1 MANFIG
7 IDIGTSS
14 VKAVLID
21 ERQSALADASA
32 PLEVSR
38 PRPLWSEQDPEDW
51 WRGTL
56 AVVAELRAKA
66 SKDMAGVASLGL
78 SGQQHGATLLDASGA
93 VLRPAILWNDGRSF
107 VQCAELLD
115 GVPDFTRRSSNLP
128 MPGFT
133 APKLLWVAEHEPDV
147 FAGVAKVVLP
157 KDYVRFRM
165 TGAYV
170 SDLSDAAGTLWLDVA
185 RRDWDDV
192 LLAATGLTRA
202 HMPALVEGSTVSAHL
217 KPELA
222 RAWGIDARVVP
233 VAGGGGDN
241 AASAVGMGAVNPGD
255 GFLSPGTSG
264 VSFVATDHPIALP
277 ERTLHSFCHAL
288 PGRWHGMSVSL
299 TAAAALEWIARIVG
313 RAADLPRLLADVE
326 AFAADATNRARAP
339 IFLPYLGG
347 ERTPHNDPD
356 ATAQFA
362 GLRIGHGAEALAY
375 AVLEGV
381 AFSLADGLDVLAE
394 AGAEPAN
401 CLLVGGGSRSEFWAQ
416 LISDVTRAPLDL
428 PRDGEIGAAF
438 GAARL
443 AMLAGGRPEAEACA
457 KRPIRRHIE
466 PGPEDHGER
475 RRRMR
480 ALYVRAGTATKA

>member
-1 MANFIG
+1 MANFVG

-21 ERQSALADASA
+21 ERQSMLADASA

-51 WRGTL
+51 WRETE
-56 AVVAELRAKA
+56 AVIAVLRARA
-66 SKDMAGVASLGL
+66 PRAMAGVEAVGL
-78 SGQQHGATLLDASGA
+78 SGQQHGATLLDASGT

-107 VQCAELLD
+107 AQCAELLRK
-115 GVPDFTRRSSNLP
+115 VPDFTRRSSNLP

-133 APKLLWVAEHEPDV
+133 APKLLWVAEHEPEV
-147 FAGVAKVVLP
+147 FARVAKVLLP
-157 KDYVRFRM
+157 KDYVRLRM
-165 TGAYV
+165 TGDAV
-170 SDLSDAAGTLWLDVA
+170 SDVSDAAGTLWLDVA

-192 LLAATGLTRA
+192 LLAATGLARA
-202 HMPALVEGSTVSAHL
+202 HMPGLVEGSAVSAFL

-222 RAWGIDARVVP
+222 RAWGLGARVIP
-233 VAGGGGDN
+233 AAGGGGDN

-255 GFLSPGTSG
+255 GFLSLGTSG

-288 PGRWHGMSVSL
+288 PGRWHGMAVSL

-313 RAADLPRLLADVE
+313 RADLPRLLADVE
-326 AFAADATNRARAP
+326 AFAADSLNRARAP

-347 ERTPHNDPD
+347 ERTPYNDPD

-362 GLRIGHGAEALAY
+362 GLRIGHEAEALVY

-394 AGAEPAN
+394 AGAAPTN
-401 CLLVGGGSRSEFWAQ
+401 CLLVGGGSRSEFWAR

-443 AMLAGGRPEAEACA
+443 AMLAAGRPEAETCA
-457 KRPIRRHIE
+457 KRPIRHHIE
-466 PGPEDHGER
+466 PGPDDFGER

-480 ALYVRAGTATKA
+480 ALYVRGGEPTKA